1 MTRSFAAAKSYL
13 RRRAEARRARLRAR
27 A

>member
-1 MTRSFAAAKSYL
+1 MTGSFAAAKSYL
-13 RRRAEARRARLRAR
+13 GRRAEARRARLRAR